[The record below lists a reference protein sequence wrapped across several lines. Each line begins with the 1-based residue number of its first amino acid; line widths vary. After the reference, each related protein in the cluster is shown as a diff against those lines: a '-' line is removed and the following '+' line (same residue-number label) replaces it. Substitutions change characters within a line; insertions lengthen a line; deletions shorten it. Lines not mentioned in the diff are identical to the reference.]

1 MSSKNEIKLNL
12 SGLVSKIGLGDI
24 LSGLKGN
31 VYVKELNLNSCD
43 LDEEDLSKVS
53 EALKT
58 E

>member
-1 MSSKNEIKLNL
+1 LSSKNIIKLNL

-31 VYVKELNLNSCD
+31 IHVKELNLNNCE
-43 LDEEDLSKVS
+43 LDEEDLSKIS
-53 EALKT
+53 EALKA